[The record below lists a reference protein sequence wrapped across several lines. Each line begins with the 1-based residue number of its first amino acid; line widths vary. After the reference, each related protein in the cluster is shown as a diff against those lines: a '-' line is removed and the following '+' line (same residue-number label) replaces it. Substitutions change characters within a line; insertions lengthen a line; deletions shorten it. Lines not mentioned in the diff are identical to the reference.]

1 MRGTNDVTT
10 PRDESVQVVAAHR
23 RALVLLNAKARKVAP
38 NVGRALDALAR
49 RGFDVV
55 KSAASTR
62 DGLAKAIRDRRNDVD
77 IVIVGGG
84 DGTLNAVLQGL
95 VGTGL
100 PLGLLPLGTAN
111 DLART
116 LGIPNDLEAACDVIA
131 QGHVHRIDIGQV
143 NGVYFF
149 NEASIGLSVTLCREL
164 TREAK
169 ARFGIFAL
177 LYHAVRLLITMRR
190 FRALVSKDGGEEFA
204 LRTSQLTIGNSRNF
218 GGFIA
223 TDDGAIDD
231 RLLDLYSIG
240 FENGWSYVDAMI
252 ALLRR
257 KCDEARSVRTL
268 HGKRFEIRT
277 GGPKHIE
284 ADGELV
290 TQTPAI
296 FEIVPQAISVFVPAP
311 DIGAPSP

>member
-1 MRGTNDVTT
+1 VALSRGEL
-10 PRDESVQVVAAHR
+10 PKAALAIR
-23 RALVLLNAKARKVAP
+23 RALVLFNDKARKVKP
-38 NVGRALDALAR
+38 NVTRMLDALER

-55 KSAASTR
+55 RPAASSR
-62 DGLAKAIRDRRNDVD
+62 SAFCEAIRSRQHDVD
-77 IVIVGGG
+77 FVIAGGG
-84 DGTLNAVLQGL
+84 DGTLNAVLQGI

-116 LGIPNDLEAACDVIA
+116 LQIPSDLEGACDIIA
-131 QGHVHRIDIGQV
+131 RGHQIRIDVGLV

-149 NEASIGLSVTLCREL
+149 NEASIGLSATLCHQI
-164 TREAK
+164 TREEK
-169 ARFGIFAL
+169 ARFGVLAL
-177 LYHAVRLLITMRR
+177 FYNAVRLLITMRR
-190 FRALVSKDGGEEFA
+190 FRALVSMDGGEEFA
-204 LRTSQLTIGNSRNF
+204 LRTAQLTIGNSRNF

-240 FENGWSYVDAMI
+240 FENGWSYADAMI

-257 KCDEARSVRTL
+257 KYDEARSVRTL

-277 GGPKHIE
+277 GGPKRIE

-290 TQTPAI
+290 TKTPAV
-296 FEIVPQAISVFVPAP
+296 FEIVPHAISVFVPAP
-311 DIGAPSP
+311 NIELPSP